1 LSVCVCLCVSMG
13 MIRGNIESLH
23 LQRNVEEI
31 GLKKNLLLRT
41 VLLVTQILIVYS
53 LNKNAYVR

>member
-1 LSVCVCLCVSMG
+1 MG